1 MEIEIDIEKEK
12 EKILKNIEILEEDI
26 KILQNNILEFKV
38 RLLDVETKEDAEK
51 FCSEIDLENG
61 LKSIQLF

>member
-12 EKILKNIEILEEDI
+12 ERILKNIEILEEDI

-38 RLLDVETKEDAEK
+38 RLLDVETKEDAER
-51 FCSEIDLENG
+51 FCSEIDLKMG
-61 LKSIQLF
+61 